1 VNFKLSFDNDGTLLH
16 NATVVQYRNSEKR
29 KRICKLDDQKNK
41 KKKKKPELRGDGLA
55 SSVVISRKDAK
66 TGRGGD
72 ADVGRVN
79 RKVRRSSGGS
89 DADVKAR

>member
-1 VNFKLSFDNDGTLLH
+1 MVSFCTMVEVATSDICRLASVCGGLKL
-16 NATVVQYRNSEKR
+16 KR
-29 KRICKLDDQKNK
+29 RK